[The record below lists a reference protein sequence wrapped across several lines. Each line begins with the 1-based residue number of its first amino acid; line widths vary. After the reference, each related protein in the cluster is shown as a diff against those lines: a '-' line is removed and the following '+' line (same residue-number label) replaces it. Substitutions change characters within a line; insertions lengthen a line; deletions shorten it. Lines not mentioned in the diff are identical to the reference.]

1 MISIE
6 PCIGFDNPPNREDF
20 VSANKKEKL
29 EIIDSLVRASRKAH
43 LDYDDL
49 LYIFQRARKKLKLS
63 RPKRGRTLPR
73 LLSEAD
79 LHRFFEAIQKC
90 GDVEHEIMFKFL
102 FFTAVRVSELVNVK
116 VSDIDMGACKVFVDQ
131 GKGSKDRY
139 ILFPVSFRLTLATHL
154 QANPKNRY
162 LFESS
167 RFGPYTT
174 RRIQQIVQEYRAK
187 AGIENRVTCHT
198 FRHQM
203 ITWLTRSG
211 LTDAQIQL
219 VSGHSSKKSLEVY
232 QHLGLESVEAAYQ
245 EAAQVAEAG
254 LNGNRPR
261 AAIPSIA
268 LT

>member
-1 MISIE
+1 
-6 PCIGFDNPPNREDF
+6 
-20 VSANKKEKL
+20 
-29 EIIDSLVRASRKAH
+29 
-43 LDYDDL
+43 
-49 LYIFQRARKKLKLS
+49 
-63 RPKRGRTLPR
+63 
-73 LLSEAD
+73 
-79 LHRFFEAIQKC
+79 
-90 GDVEHEIMFKFL
+90 MFKFL

-116 VSDIDMGACKVFVDQ
+116 VADIDMGNCKVFIDQ
-131 GKGSKDRY
+131 AKGAKDRY
-139 ILFPVSFRLTLATHL
+139 ILFPASFRLTLATHL

-219 VSGHSSKKSLEVY
+219 VSGHASKKSLEVY

-254 LNGNRPR
+254 LNGNRHQRSDPIHR
-261 AAIPSIA
+261 LSLAVGSGGGDDPPEINSQSRRLSQLI
-268 LT
+268 